1 MNQSKKSL
9 FQGVVLTVFTLIL
22 FGFAQ
27 NSVAAQ
33 TSASPYVVLKD
44 VGGKLFGRIA
54 ALSPSQRKDQSIVRS
69 IVKTELMPFVDTKY
83 ASYRML
89 GKSLKKS
96 SPQQRTQF
104 VAVMHDDLTNT
115 FAAALANYNKQTVT
129 YEPSRETGSKQKVT
143 VKAQL
148 SSPDLD
154 LHFKFRKDKNTNQW
168 RVYDLVVEGI
178 SLLSTKRSEITGQL
192 RQHGVAGLIE
202 KLQRKVA

>member
-1 MNQSKKSL
+1 MNRTKKSVL
-9 FQGVVLTVFTLIL
+9 RDLVLTVFTLIL

-27 NSVAAQ
+27 NSVAAE
-33 TSASPYVVLKD
+33 TASPYVVLKD

-54 ALSPSQRKDQSIVRS
+54 ALSDIQRKDPSIVRG

-96 SPQQRTQF
+96 SPQQREQF
-104 VAVMHDDLTNT
+104 VAVMHVDLINT
-115 FAAALANYNKQTVT
+115 FAAALANYNKQKVT
-129 YEPSRETGSKQKVT
+129 YEPVRDTGSKQKVT

-154 LHFKFRKDKNTNQW
+154 LNFKFRKDKNTDQW

-178 SLLSTKRSEITGQL
+178 SLISTKRSEISGQI

-202 KLQRKVA
+202 KLQHKVS